1 MTITTGFLIYV
12 TLFRLTVL
20 AVGAL
25 MVYLGFRLFIESS
38 NENNKEPMSSASA
51 EGAGFKVTL
60 TNFWPGTYFV
70 LFGTVI
76 IGIMLWQ
83 GTPELIMKELKDVT
97 EASKGSGNVISTE
110 FRIRSSES
118 DTDIDQQWDKLFE
131 PGLILPNMAQPLSNI
146 ARIWQQQGRTGEALA
161 MARLAVK
168 SEENNPAYLAL
179 YAELLMESNKTIDA
193 IRVMQVAVDKD
204 PAYREAL
211 EELQKQLGK
220 LDN

>member
-12 TLFRLTVL
+12 TLFRL

-25 MVYLGFRLFIESS
+25 MVYLGFRLFIERS
-38 NENNKEPMSSASA
+38 NENNEGSISSASA
-51 EGAGFKVTL
+51 EGGGFKVTL
-60 TNFWPGTYFV
+60 TNFWPGTYFAM
-70 LFGTVI
+70 FGTVI

-97 EASKGSGNVISTE
+97 ADGKGRDNVRSTE
-110 FRIRSSES
+110 FRMRSSES
-118 DTDIDQQWDKLFE
+118 DTDIDQQWVKLSE
-131 PGLILPNMAQPLSNI
+131 SDLTLPNMVQPLSNI

-168 SEENNPAYLAL
+168 GEQDNPGYLAL
-179 YAELLMESNKTIDA
+179 YARLLMESKQPQAA
-193 IRVMQVAVDKD
+193 IRVMQAAVNVD
-204 PAYREAL
+204 PTYREAL
-211 EELQKQLGK
+211 AELQKQLGK